1 MKKRRAAATIF
12 RRLVEIDVRLR
23 EQHDLDAHVNPA
35 SLREAL
41 DLTTATIESV
51 LTPSGP
57 PPSIETVDLIAEL
70 LDVQLSGQQL
80 LTDRVT
86 SSSKKVASS
95 VRRLSSIATSSNLAQ
110 QICME
115 LVETADFTRAT
126 YSTLTP
132 EGWEPQIAYPRQA
145 TSDPIS
151 DVAPVATSAEERCV
165 RTRSVIIFD
174 QVEAIRSSETYV
186 VSPIVINDR
195 VIGLLHAYQQFPLVA
210 DSDGAALLALYTSTF
225 VTVNEREAW
234 THRVWMQRQI
244 VSDLASELIHRSEV
258 HLSGDLALDAPDFA
272 HIRPVERTDVA
283 DMSSSLDAL
292 LTARETEVMHLIV
305 AGSSNADIA
314 EKLFITVETVKSHVK
329 KILRKLGAVNRS
341 EAISLYLDRA

>member
-1 MKKRRAAATIF
+1 LKRRRAAATIF
-12 RRLVEIDVRLR
+12 RRLAEIDVQLR
-23 EQHDLDAHVNPA
+23 ERYELDAHAPPA
-35 SLREAL
+35 SLRAAL
-41 DLTTATIESV
+41 DLATETIESV
-51 LTPSGP
+51 LAPSGS
-57 PPSIETVDLIAEL
+57 PPSTEAVDLIAEL

-86 SSSKKVASS
+86 SSSKRVASS
-95 VRRLSSIATSSNLAQ
+95 VRRLSGIATSSTLAQ

-126 YSTLTP
+126 YSTETAG
-132 EGWEPQIAYPRQA
+132 GWQPQIAYPRKA
-145 TSDPIS
+145 NSDPIK
-151 DVAPVATSAEERCV
+151 DVPPVGTSVEERCV
-165 RTRSVIIFD
+165 QTRSVIIFD
-174 QVEAIRSSETYV
+174 HVDAIRTSETYV
-186 VSPIVINDR
+186 VAPIVIDNQ
-195 VIGLLHAYQQFPLVA
+195 VTGLLHAYQQFPLVA
-210 DSDGAALLALYTSTF
+210 DSDGAALLALFTSTF

-244 VSDLASELIHRSEV
+244 VRDLAAQLLHRSES
-258 HLSGDLALDAPDFA
+258 HLSGDLALDAPESA
-272 HIRPVERTDVA
+272 HIRPVERADVA